1 MFLNKMTVMDNGCL
15 QQLRLLVFLLTL
27 IMFEIKAILMH
38 LLIGALLTGMRDLF
52 NGSGRSHL
60 VFVVLESTQVMCLGC
75 MDHIIVYFVVFHC
88 IDYDWIRPLLLLIFY
103 FLNELHLGCVFLLDC
118 PRCFLNSRGL
128 LWFTRRLSRM
138 HASVDISSLSKLFR
152 RKRFSCDFF
161 RTFVDNSI

>member
-1 MFLNKMTVMDNGCL
+1 MDNGCL

-27 IMFEIKAILMH
+27 IVFEIKAILMH
-38 LLIGALLTGMRDLF
+38 LLIGALLTGVRHLL

-75 MDHIIVYFVVFHC
+75 VDHIIVYFVVFHC
-88 IDYDWIRPLLLLIFY
+88 IDCDGPLLLLIFY
-103 FLNELHLGCVFLLDC
+103 FLNELHLGCVFLLGC

-128 LWFTRRLSRM
+128 LRFTRRLSHM
-138 HASVDISSLSKLFR
+138 HASVDISSLRKFFG